1 MAERKNEVME
11 LTESER
17 KILEIL
23 RSMQF
28 GEVRIIITDN
38 KPVRIEEIK
47 RSIKL

>member
-1 MAERKNEVME
+1 MAERKNGVME
-11 LTESER
+11 LTETER
-17 KILEIL
+17 KILTIL
-23 RSMQF
+23 RSVQF